1 MKSIT
6 FQTER
11 AVLEAR
17 GYTFRSTSDTEV
29 VLRMYECYGERF
41 LERLRGMFALAILDR
56 RGGPG
61 KEKSPLARDA
71 SWVSNLWLY
80 THVSGRFLFASEMK
94 ALLASGLLQPEVDP
108 IGLRLL
114 LTYGSVYQPFTMLR
128 GVKMLPPAHYL
139 VLEPDREARVERFWQ
154 IGRGRFADMQD
165 APYEILVDELA
176 LQLEESVQLQM
187 VSDVPLGAFLSGG
200 VNSSVATA
208 IMAQSSSSQIRTFS
222 VGFEAEGET
231 IDESDDALRTA
242 RFLGTDHHAVL
253 VRGTEVRDRLEHV
266 VSGLDQPSID
276 GVNSYFVSWAARQ
289 GGLTVAVSGTGGDE
303 LFAGYPSFI
312 RHGCQWE

>member
-1 MKSIT
+1 MSTPDEMLWIVYNGEVYN

-61 KEKSPLARDA
+61 KEKLLLARDH
-71 SWVSNLWLY
+71 LGIKPLLY
-80 THVSGRFLFASEMK
+80 TQVSGRFLFASEMK

-176 LQLEESVQLQM
+176 LQLEEFGPAPDGQRC
-187 VSDVPLGAFLSGG
+187 PTGG
-200 VNSSVATA
+200 VP
-208 IMAQSSSSQIRTFS
+208 QR
-222 VGFEAEGET
+222 
-231 IDESDDALRTA
+231 RC
-242 RFLGTDHHAVL
+242 RFLCCDGDHGPAF
-253 VRGTEVRDRLEHV
+253 
-266 VSGLDQPSID
+266 Q
-276 GVNSYFVSWAARQ
+276 
-289 GGLTVAVSGTGGDE
+289 
-303 LFAGYPSFI
+303 
-312 RHGCQWE
+312 